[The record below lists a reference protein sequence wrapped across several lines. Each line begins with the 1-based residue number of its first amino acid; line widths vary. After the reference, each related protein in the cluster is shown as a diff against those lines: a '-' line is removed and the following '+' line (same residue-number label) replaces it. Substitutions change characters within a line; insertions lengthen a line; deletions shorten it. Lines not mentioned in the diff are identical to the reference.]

1 VKKYAN
7 WEDNQR
13 RRRNLKRQGYVNIK
27 IKNGKVVAADLR
39 SLKYL
44 TKKEGK

>member
-1 VKKYAN
+1 MKDYKN

-13 RRRNLKRQGYVNIK
+13 RRRNLKRQRYTNIK
-27 IKNGKVVAADLR
+27 IKNGKVVAADLE

-44 TKKEGK
+44 TKKGK